1 MTTHNSPV
9 LLEYGKATAVAGLQ
23 WQAVPTGRR
32 GLARLTCEKGRQV
45 NRRVVC
51 RGAQRQVAGFCAL
64 AGKTHRG
71 SLYSLAMLALPA
83 LGRNGYGVVELGD
96 GRQVFLAT
104 LDGGPAVMGDVVGS
118 PSDIAAQLADF
129 LAFNPDVDWCVVG
142 TPAVPADWR
151 SLLPAKPSASARLR
165 TVHSHR
171 PLLAG
176 LLLAGV
182 SVAGY
187 VAWDQWRQA
196 QDAADLAARR
206 AAFEASQQQ
215 QITDPAV
222 PVLPHPWAAQLP
234 ASAFLQ
240 QCQQAWQ
247 QAPLS
252 IAGWILSGGEC
263 RSDGL
268 RLGYDGSAGEPVDAF
283 KARVDLL
290 LGQQA
295 SFNLPAGGRS
305 GEVFIALSHAASQL
319 RDEVL
324 PDADTQLLRLLTHL
338 QRQGMA
344 TTFTEVAQIALA
356 GLEPDAPPPLQEW
369 REFTFTVSST
379 LPPATVFHP
388 LADTGLRL
396 ARVTFTLTGGQL
408 RYETEGHLYAYK

>member
-1 MTTHNSPV
+1 MTTHNSTV
-9 LLEYGKATAVAGLQ
+9 LLEYGKITAVAGLQ

-32 GLARLTCEKGRQV
+32 GLARLTREKGRQV

-71 SLYSLAMLALPA
+71 SLYSLAMLALPT
-83 LGRNGYGVVELGD
+83 LGRNGYGVVDLDD

-104 LDGGPAVMGDVVGS
+104 LDGCPAVMGDVVGS

-129 LAFNPDVDWCVVG
+129 LAFNPDVDWRVVG
-142 TPAVPADWR
+142 TPAVPADWH
-151 SLLPAKPSASARLR
+151 SLLSAKPAASARLR
-165 TVHSHR
+165 TVHSRR

-182 SVAGY
+182 SVACY

-234 ASAFLQ
+234 ASVFLA

-252 IAGWILSGGEC
+252 IAGWTLSGGEC

-268 RLGYDGSAGEPVDAF
+268 RLGYDGSAGEPVDVF
-283 KARVDLL
+283 KARVDTL

-295 SFNLPAGGRS
+295 SFNLPAGGAAVRCLLPCRTRPAS
-305 GEVFIALSHAASQL
+305 CVTRFPGCGHPAIAGT
-319 RDEVL
+319 
-324 PDADTQLLRLLTHL
+324 DTPATPGHGDHL
-338 QRQGMA
+338 HGGGSNRPGGPGA
-344 TTFTEVAQIALA
+344 RC
-356 GLEPDAPPPLQEW
+356 APPIQEW

-379 LPPATVFHP
+379 LPSATVFHP